1 MAKAPTGKG
10 RLAGKRA
17 LVTGGASGFG
27 AGIVGAFVREGAR
40 VAIVDLDQVGA
51 REMAGVLGDAAVA
64 VTCDVSRA
72 GDVNA
77 AVKAS
82 VTALGG
88 LDIVVNNAGFS
99 HRNQPM
105 LEVDEATY
113 DRVFAVNMK
122 AIYLMAR
129 AAVPE
134 LKHAGGGSIINVGS
148 TAGIRPRPGLTW
160 YNASKG
166 AVNLVSKSMAVE
178 LAPDNIRVNCIA
190 PVLGETALL
199 ETFIGMP
206 DTPEN
211 RKKFIATIPMG
222 RLSKPADIAG
232 AAVYLAS
239 DEAAFL
245 TGVVLEVDGGRCV

>member
-1 MAKAPTGKG
+1 MAEVVRETG

-27 AGIVGAFVREGAR
+27 AGIVETFVREGAR
-40 VAIVDLDQVGA
+40 VTIADLDEAGA
-51 REMAGVLGDAAVA
+51 QAKAGELGAGTIGF
-64 VTCDVSRA
+64 TCDVAR
-72 GDVNA
+72 GKDVEA
-77 AVKAS
+77 AVDA
-82 VTALGG
+82 AADAFGG

-105 LEVDEATY
+105 LEVDEATF

-122 AIYLMAR
+122 AIYLMAL
-129 AAVPE
+129 AAVPVM
-134 LKHAGGGSIINVGS
+134 KRAGGGSIINIGS

-190 PVLGETALL
+190 PVIGATGLL
-199 ETFIGMP
+199 ETFMGVP

-211 RKKFIATIPMG
+211 RAKFVATIPMG
-222 RLSKPADIAG
+222 RMSTPADIAS
-232 AAVYLAS
+232 AALYLAS

-245 TGVVLEVDGGRCV
+245 TGVVLEVDGGRCI